1 MESLRASRTPP
12 LTSSS
17 LRLARLR
24 SASHSAAPPQ
34 MRRGRVA
41 AVCVAILL
49 VAPAGT
55 VAPAQDRH
63 MPPVTTP
70 IPRPDFHFSD
80 PARDA
85 QYWRLEAESERAL
98 ATFHES
104 VLAARQAIFRDRSRP
119 SVPVQPGTAEWLEA
133 RAAVERAIQARRGAS
148 DAISRVIAFATRAGR
163 EVSPR
168 EAEYALNVRHA
179 NEDTLRATSDTLVNL
194 LARLAGITVVVW
206 PA

>member
-1 MESLRASRTPP
+1 
-12 LTSSS
+12 
-17 LRLARLR
+17 
-24 SASHSAAPPQ
+24 
-34 MRRGRVA
+34 
-41 AVCVAILL
+41 
-49 VAPAGT
+49 
-55 VAPAQDRH
+55 
-63 MPPVTTP
+63 
-70 IPRPDFHFSD
+70 
-80 PARDA
+80 
-85 QYWRLEAESERAL
+85 
-98 ATFHES
+98 
-104 VLAARQAIFRDRSRP
+104 
-119 SVPVQPGTAEWLEA
+119 VPVQPGTAEWLEA